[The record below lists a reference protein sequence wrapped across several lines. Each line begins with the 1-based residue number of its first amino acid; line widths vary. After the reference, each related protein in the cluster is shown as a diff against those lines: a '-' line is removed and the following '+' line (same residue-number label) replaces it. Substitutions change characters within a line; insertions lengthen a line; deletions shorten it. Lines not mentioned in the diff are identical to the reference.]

1 MGSLGIFVLRSSPK
15 FGSYGY
21 KGKDKAGQ
29 AAGEQE
35 ELLEASP
42 EEPLAGL
49 EAKVVGG
56 DHGQQGLG

>member
-1 MGSLGIFVLRSSPK
+1 MSPK

-56 DHGQQGLG
+56 DHS